1 MRVSFLPFS
10 PLLHIKQ
17 DVLVWCVLSTIPC
30 RIEGMQRNLYRLNR
44 ESFKLAAGGICCHV
58 HNKDCGTNH
67 WHLLVTL
74 WLAVKLT
81 GLLASLDTT
90 KTTPLVQISRQLHPI
105 FSLHSIASRLKGPNE
120 VFWHISKSILTKQF
134 GLSQKNSKKNV
145 KKLSWA
151 GSNCA
156 KNLSWAG
163 STCAKK
169 FELSRLDPGLGNEKI
184 WYWR

>member
-1 MRVSFLPFS
+1 
-10 PLLHIKQ
+10 
-17 DVLVWCVLSTIPC
+17 
-30 RIEGMQRNLYRLNR
+30 MQRNLYRLNR

-105 FSLHSIASRLKGPNE
+105 FSLHSIANRLKGPNE

-134 GLSQKNSKKNV
+134 GLSQKNSKK
-145 KKLSWA
+145 KCEKIELSRLKL
-151 GSNCA
+151 CQ
-156 KNLSWAG
+156 
-163 STCAKK
+163 K
-169 FELSRLDPGLGNEKI
+169 FELSRLNLCQKI
-184 WYWR
+184 RVEPARPRARKRKNLILKIKTDFRKMEFSNLF